1 MQFLNRTIRVKWFGL
16 ILVGLSLP
24 FYGWAADVLMED
36 NSRLMEESKT
46 SVEQEKILMEEIE
59 MLMEAGEKTF
69 LKESNTLMEDV
80 KTLMEKDES
89 TSGKTL
95 MEDGNLLSPTTI
107 PTEEETDSRL
117 IKQNFSDTSNND
129 SRSQSDNSDNIV
141 CKNKDICRQGSTS
154 LPLRALPRAMSS
166 LYNEPNTSSQVL
178 SSNVKAFWPLY
189 VFARKDLD
197 FSSPTNPKGW
207 YQVGTMIDDPVG
219 WMQAK
224 DILEWK
230 QSLLVSYTHPGTG
243 DERRNSV
250 LMFDNKAA
258 LRKIAEADERETQVQ
273 TMLAGLNRQPIKVPN
288 HVISREPARFVNI
301 DEKFYLLPVIDFE
314 QIDIFD
320 DETRYLKIAAAIP
333 HSRADETNPDTLA
346 NRNFAEQATQTE
358 TVTDTQAKTLG
369 LDIKFVMDM
378 TGSMGPFIKRTKEAI
393 AKVAT
398 MIAKE
403 NLDIQVRFGLVGY
416 RDDLVTVPGLKFV
429 INNFTPTLVTVDEFD
444 KVIAKASPATDKSG
458 DYQEEAFAGINEAL
472 NSDWNDNTLK
482 FIILVGDAS
491 SHPVSHSQNTTGLD
505 AVQLRELANGQK
517 INIISIHLK
526 ASRFKADH
534 ALAERQFTT
543 LAENKGSQSAAY
555 LAVAAHKHEEFELA
569 VKNVAT
575 ALSKVVA
582 KVRQGNIE
590 IIKKT
595 HDTTRIIE
603 TQDISTKAEKMAEA
617 TAANAL
623 VDYLGNVANPPR
635 DITAW
640 IMDRDLVDPTIR
652 SLQVRVLL
660 KKRELNDLIQALE
673 AVLKA
678 VKRSQLTSMQFF
690 DALQGVVTQTTKG
703 GDNKITL
710 ESATR
715 LADSGLMPSW
725 INSLP
730 YKSAILE
737 MSNELFEALSAEER
751 ANLEYEIEAKL
762 QLYREINENSDLWIA
777 LDERDASIDHV
788 YPLSLTAL
796 P

>member
-1 MQFLNRTIRVKWFGL
+1 MQSLNRTLRVKWFSI
-16 ILVGLSLP
+16 ILVGFSLP
-24 FYGWAADVLMED
+24 FYGWAADVLMEED
-36 NSRLMEESKT
+36 SSLKEENNT
-46 SVEQEKILMEEIE
+46 SVEQEKTLMEEIE
-59 MLMEAGEKTF
+59 TLMEKGEET
-69 LKESNTLMEDV
+69 LMEGVNTLMEAD
-80 KTLMEKDES
+80 DES
-89 TSGKTL
+89 TAGQTL
-95 MEDGNLLSPTTI
+95 LEDGSSPTAVST
-107 PTEEETDSRL
+107 EETDSRL
-117 IKQNFSDTSNND
+117 ITQNLSATSPND
-129 SRSQSDNSDNIV
+129 NRSQTDNII
-141 CKNKDICRQGSTS
+141 CKDKDVCRQNSTG
-154 LPLRALPRAMSS
+154 LPLRALPRAMSA
-166 LYNEPNTSSQVL
+166 LYSGPNTASQIL

-197 FSSPTNPKGW
+197 LSSPTNPKGW

-230 QSLLVSYTHPGTG
+230 QSLLVSYTHPGIG

-250 LMFDNKAA
+250 LMFDTKAA
-258 LRKIAEADERETQVQ
+258 LQTVAEADERETQVQ
-273 TMLAGLNRQPIKVPN
+273 TMLTGLNRQPIEVPN
-288 HVISREPARFVNI
+288 HVISREPSRFVNI

-314 QIDIFD
+314 QTDIFD
-320 DETRYLKIAAAIP
+320 DETRYLQIAAAIP
-333 HSRADETNPDTLA
+333 RSRADEANPDTLN
-346 NRNFAEQATQTE
+346 NRKFAEQAAQTE

-378 TGSMGPFIKRTKEAI
+378 TGSMGPFIKRTKDAI

-403 NLDIQVRFGLVGY
+403 NLDVQVRFGLIGY
-416 RDDLVTVPGLKFV
+416 RDDLVTIPGLKFV
-429 INNFTPTLVTVDEFD
+429 TNNFTPTLVTVDEFD
-444 KVIAKASPATDKSG
+444 KVIAKASPATDTSG
-458 DYQEEAFAGINEAL
+458 DYQEEPFAGINLAL

-482 FIILVGDAS
+482 FVILVGDAS
-491 SHPVSHSQNTTGLD
+491 SHPVSHQQNTTGLD

-543 LAENKGSQSAAY
+543 LAENKGSQSPAY

-590 IIKKT
+590 IVKKT
-595 HDTTRIIE
+595 HDTTTIVE
-603 TQDISTKAEKMAEA
+603 TQEVGTQAEKIAEA

-640 IMDRDLVDPTIR
+640 VMDRDLVDPTIR
-652 SLQVRVLL
+652 ALQVRVLL

-673 AVLKA
+673 KVLKA

-703 GDNKITL
+703 GDNKITM

-715 LADSGLMPSW
+715 LADSGLMPAW

-762 QLYREINENSDLWIA
+762 QLYREINENSDLWVK